1 MVCIKAHQD
10 ACPDAINEIMCR
22 YPDLWTDTGRVI
34 DVPEESWMQIQ
45 LKDGWEATGASSTIS
60 RTVRTSFLLIN
71 VIDET
76 LDKMHA
82 QGRLEWTQKPVP
94 YAFPVFVEWRVVYK
108 DLFEKVV
115 QSSIF
120 EGSTKPPWPM
130 PIPCHFSWTL
140 SLPF

>member
-1 MVCIKAHQD
+1 
-10 ACPDAINEIMCR
+10 
-22 YPDLWTDTGRVI
+22 
-34 DVPEESWMQIQ
+34 MQIQ

-108 DLFEKVV
+108 DGKPIRKGRAVV
-115 QSSIF
+115 DIR
-120 EGSTKPPWPM
+120 G
-130 PIPCHFSWTL
+130 L
-140 SLPF
+140 SPAAV